1 MSSRLNTQQ
10 LAALRARIERARENT
25 LSDAIPRRVGTEPSV
40 LSFAQ
45 QRLWFLDQLVPG
57 NPFYNIPAA
66 LPLRLALD
74 EEALRAALAE
84 IVRRHE
90 PLRTT
95 FMSTADGPRQSLR
108 APYDPMLPT
117 IGLETLTA
125 VERQRE
131 IERLATDE
139 ARAPFDLG
147 RGPLVRAR
155 LVRLA
160 PYEYVLLLTLHH
172 IVSDGW
178 SMGVLFRELMQ
189 LYDAYRRG
197 LPSPLATLPIQYA
210 DYAAWQRTTLSAS
223 RLDNL
228 LRYWRQQLAALP
240 TLKLVTERARP
251 RISTFRG
258 AFLDVAFDSELTRAL
273 EALARRHDATLFQLM
288 LAAFKA
294 VLARYAGQTD
304 IVVGAPVANRTRP
317 ELEGLI
323 GFFVNTLVLRTDLSG
338 DPTFAEIIARVRQT
352 SIAAYEHQDVPFER
366 LVEDLQP
373 TRDMSR
379 NALAQVTFQI
389 QNAPAA
395 TREKPDGL
403 DLVVRVDRATA
414 IFDMAFSLWET
425 KQGLVGGI
433 EFATDVFDA
442 SRVSQL
448 VSSLRC
454 VLQAVTGNDTLR
466 LGALPLATSKQY
478 AAHLAMLCGRES
490 PVRADGLF
498 SEFQRTVEAAP
509 RGTVLED
516 AAGCLSRQQLFDEA
530 RALAGRFRAAGVTPD
545 GIIALALP
553 RGRRFVTAMLAALD
567 AGAAWLPVDPALPE
581 KRLEHVL
588 QLARPQLIL
597 REGAAITGDAVYRE
611 RVGAVKTQRAGDS
624 PGYVLFTSGSTG
636 RPKGVVIPQRA
647 LLNHMEWM
655 KARLPASAA
664 GGRVLQRTPLHFDAA
679 VWELWAPLLGDGVLL
694 LPEAFDA
701 ADTGQLCEAIS
712 RFEAN
717 VLQLVPSLLRLLLDD
732 PLADRCRSLRRLCV
746 GGEKLNADL
755 IVAARKRWPGI
766 EVVNLYG
773 PTETTIDATC
783 WVAEPDWPADN
794 AIPIG
799 RPIWNTRI
807 TIRDMKGEP
816 LPPGIV
822 GEICI
827 AGSGLARGYLTDDPQ
842 GSSRFVTTRDG
853 ARHYRSGDLGWA
865 RHDGMLFCV
874 GRIDEQVKIRGNRI
888 ELGDVEAALGNHP
901 AVQGAVALTV
911 PDQTGEPEL
920 VAFVALNPQP
930 EVAGVGDA
938 RALEKAHVAE
948 WQTLYECVYDLGG
961 ASSRPEFDTV
971 GWVGSYDDRPIPPD
985 AMRDWLDATLARLR
999 ALNPRRVLEIGCG
1012 AGLIARELAPSC
1024 QRYVGCDFSRHAVER
1039 ARLALPP
1046 GSSNVRLMQTAA
1058 HEIGSLGE
1066 RGFDLVI
1073 LNSVVQ
1079 YFPSASYLIEV
1090 LAQARSLLAPG
1101 GRIFIGDV
1109 RHFGLIDAFQADVQ
1123 ATRATADLSCA
1134 HLRARVRA
1142 AVAQDRELLFT
1153 PEFFWQIARFLPEL
1167 ATVSVR
1173 LKRGTVPNEMRD
1185 FRYDVLLQTGVA
1197 APSPAIEWH
1206 DWRRRGLSISTLHS
1220 WLDGREGPIGL
1231 SAIPNTRVRRGS
1243 LLHTQITDAEDT
1255 MSASALPASI
1265 EAAMPD
1271 SVEPET
1277 LARICEHNGWNVE
1290 LIPSPARADEFC
1302 VALRRGMHGAYA
1314 TDDLL
1319 LRRFSRAPGR
1329 TVSNPLL
1336 AIMGSSLEAD
1346 LKSFLTDLV
1355 PAAMVPARIEPLPRI
1370 PLLSNGKADR
1380 VALADLAAASRR
1392 PPVTSLVPP
1401 KNALER
1407 VVADVWASVFRL
1419 KHIGV
1424 EDHFFNDLAGHSL
1437 LATQVA
1443 SRIRAA
1449 LEIDLPLRLLFE
1461 HPTVRRLCTALVALP
1476 GNADLVRIAELVR
1489 EVDALDA
1496 ATLDERLGLSG
1507 QTTS

>member
-1 MSSRLNTQQ
+1 MSSRLNTPQ

-25 LSDAIPRRVGTEPSV
+25 LSDAIPRRVGTEPAE

-45 QRLWFLDQLVPG
+45 QRLWFLDQLMPG

-74 EEALRAALAE
+74 ERALRAALAE

-90 PLRTT
+90 ALRTT
-95 FMSTADGPRQSLR
+95 FMSATEGPRQSVG

-117 IGLETLTA
+117 ISLEALTGA
-125 VERQRE
+125 ERQRE
-131 IERLATDE
+131 LERLATDE
-139 ARAPFDLG
+139 ARAPFDLE

-160 PYEYVLLLTLHH
+160 PYEQVLLLTLHH
-172 IVSDGW
+172 IVTDGW
-178 SMGVLFRELMQ
+178 SMGVLFGELMQ
-189 LYDAYRRG
+189 LYDAYWRG
-197 LPSPLATLPIQYA
+197 RPSPLPALPIQYA
-210 DYAAWQRTTLSAS
+210 DYAAWQRKTVSAS

-228 LRYWRQQLAALP
+228 LRYWRRQLAELP
-240 TLKLVTERARP
+240 TLKLVTERSRP
-251 RISTFRG
+251 RIATFRG
-258 AFLDVAFDSELTRAL
+258 AFLDVAFDEELTRAL
-273 EALARRHDATLFQLM
+273 DALARRHDATLFQVM

-304 IVVGAPVANRTRP
+304 IAVGAPIANRTRP
-317 ELEGLI
+317 EVEGLI
-323 GFFVNTLVLRTDLSG
+323 GFFVNTLVLRTDLNG
-338 DPTFAEIIARVRQT
+338 NPTFAEVIARVRRT
-352 SIAAYEHQDVPFER
+352 CIAAYEHQDLPFER

-379 NALAQVTFQI
+379 NPLAQVTFQI

-395 TREKPDGL
+395 TREKPEGL

-425 KQGLVGGI
+425 KQGLMGGI
-433 EFATDVFDA
+433 EFGTDVFDV

-454 VLQAVTGNDTLR
+454 VLQAVTVDDTFR
-466 LGALPLATSKQY
+466 LGALPLATPEQS

-498 SEFQRTVEAAP
+498 AEFHRAVEAAP
-509 RGTVLED
+509 RATVLVD
-516 AAGCLSRQQLFDEA
+516 AAGSLSRQQLFDEA
-530 RALAGRFRAAGVTPD
+530 RALAATFRAAGVTPD
-545 GIIALALP
+545 GIVALALP
-553 RGRRFVTAMLAALD
+553 RGRQFVTAMLAALD
-567 AGAAWLPVDPALPE
+567 AGAAWLPIDPALPA
-581 KRLEHVL
+581 KRLDRVL
-588 QLARPQLIL
+588 QLARPQLTL
-597 REGAAITGDAVYRE
+597 REGDAFTDDSAHQE
-611 RVGAVKTQRAGDS
+611 SLSAMKTQPAGDN

-636 RPKGVVIPQRA
+636 KPKGVVIPQRA
-647 LLNHMEWM
+647 LLNHMAWM
-655 KARLPASAA
+655 KAELPASAA

-694 LPEAFDA
+694 LPESFDA
-701 ADTGQLCEAIS
+701 ADTGQLCQAIS

-717 VLQLVPSLLRLLLDD
+717 VVQLVPSLLRLLLDD

-746 GGEKLNADL
+746 GGEALSANL
-755 IVAARKRWPGI
+755 IAGARKRWPGI

-773 PTETTIDATC
+773 PTETTIDATW
-783 WVAEPDWPADN
+783 WVAEPEWTADA

-807 TIRDMKGEP
+807 TIRDTKGEP
-816 LPPGIV
+816 VPSGIL
-822 GEICI
+822 GEIWI
-827 AGSGLARGYLTDDPQ
+827 AGSGLARGYLTDDLQ
-842 GSSRFVTTRDG
+842 ANSRFVTAPDG
-853 ARHYRSGDLGWA
+853 ARYYRSGDLGWA
-865 RHDGMLFCV
+865 RHDGMLFCA
-874 GRIDEQVKIRGNRI
+874 GRMDEQVKIRGNRI
-888 ELGDVEAALGNHP
+888 ELGDVEAALATHP
-901 AVQGAVALTV
+901 AVQAAVTLTV
-911 PDQTGEPEL
+911 PDQAGEPEL
-920 VAFVALNPQP
+920 IAFVALNLQP
-930 EVAGVGDA
+930 NMARESEA
-938 RALEKAHVAE
+938 RALEQAHVAE
-948 WQTLYECVYDLGG
+948 WQTLYECVYELGG
-961 ASSRPEFDTV
+961 ESSRPEFDTV
-971 GWVGSYDDRPIPPD
+971 GWVSSYDGQLIPPR
-985 AMRDWLDATLARLR
+985 AMRDWLDATVARLR

-1024 QRYVGCDFSRHAVER
+1024 QRYVGCDFSALAIAR
-1039 ARLALPP
+1039 ARLALTPA
-1046 GSSNVRLMQTAA
+1046 SSNVRLVQAA
-1058 HEIGSLGE
+1058 SHEIGNFGE

-1079 YFPSASYLIEV
+1079 YFPSASYLTEV

-1134 HLRARVRA
+1134 DLRERVRA
-1142 AVAQDRELLFT
+1142 AAAQGKELLFA
-1153 PEFFWQIARFLPEL
+1153 PEFFWQIAERLPEFG
-1167 ATVSVR
+1167 TPSVR
-1173 LKRGTVPNEMRD
+1173 LKRGTVANEMRD

-1206 DWRRRGLSISTLHS
+1206 DWRRRGLSIVTLHS

-1231 SAIPNTRVRRGS
+1231 SAIPNARVRRGS
-1243 LLHTQITDAEDT
+1243 LLQAQLADAVDT
-1255 MSASALPASI
+1255 MSASALHASI
-1265 EAAMPD
+1265 EAAMAEGI
-1271 SVEPET
+1271 EPET
-1277 LARICEHNGWNVE
+1277 LARICEHNRWNVE
-1290 LIPSPARADEFC
+1290 LIPSPERADEFC
-1302 VALRRGMHGAYA
+1302 VVLHRGTHGAYA
-1314 TDDLL
+1314 SDDLL
-1319 LRRFSRAPGR
+1319 FPRFARIRGR

-1336 AIMGSSLEAD
+1336 ATMGSSLEAD
-1346 LKSFLTDLV
+1346 LKSFLGEHV
-1355 PAAMVPARIEPLPRI
+1355 PSAMVPARIEPLPRI
-1370 PLLSNGKADR
+1370 PLLANGKADR
-1380 VALADLAAASRR
+1380 VALVDLAAARRR

-1401 KNALER
+1401 MNALEAL
-1407 VVADVWASVFRL
+1407 VADVWASVFRL
-1419 KHIGV
+1419 KQIGV

-1461 HPTVRRLCTALVALP
+1461 HPTVRRLCGALVAQP
-1476 GNADLVRIAELVR
+1476 GNADLARVAELVR

-1496 ATLDERLGLSG
+1496 ATLDERLDLNG
-1507 QTTS
+1507 QLPP